1 MGAVREA
8 EELAQHGQ
16 SPVAGFR
23 RGGQECLDVAQSTT
37 AQSFLL
43 RWWKL
48 QSLGLEVRTMDEAGG
63 LFRVMD
69 IRDAVGAMADGEPVG
84 PQAGP
89 GRARGRHRAVPDV
102 RSRRTA
108 VRCRYQRMRAA
119 QRRHRGVDLAT
130 TSRR

>member
-43 RWWKL
+43 RWL
-48 QSLGLEVRTMDEAGG
+48 ENYSPLGWR
-63 LFRVMD
+63 
-69 IRDAVGAMADGEPVG
+69 
-84 PQAGP
+84 
-89 GRARGRHRAVPDV
+89 
-102 RSRRTA
+102 
-108 VRCRYQRMRAA
+108 
-119 QRRHRGVDLAT
+119 
-130 TSRR
+130 

>member
-43 RWWKL
+43 RW
-48 QSLGLEVRTMDEAGG
+48 LEITVPWAGG
-63 LFRVMD
+63 EN
-69 IRDAVGAMADGEPVG
+69 DG
-84 PQAGP
+84 
-89 GRARGRHRAVPDV
+89 
-102 RSRRTA
+102 RSRRL
-108 VRCRYQRMRAA
+108 VPGDGYP
-119 QRRHRGVDLAT
+119 
-130 TSRR
+130 